1 VLADTFQISEAD
13 DSMDSLMFPHNNAR
27 IEAQLATPI
36 NVIVGNPP
44 FRRMSVCCGRFCWC
58 GTTRRRLPVAAVLGA
73 AA

>member
-1 VLADTFQISEAD
+1 
-13 DSMDSLMFPHNNAR
+13 MFPHNNAR

-44 FRRMSVCCGRFCWC
+44 FRRMSVCCGRFCCC
-58 GTTRRRLPVAAVLGA
+58 GTTRRQSPLEAVLGA

>member
-1 VLADTFQISEAD
+1 
-13 DSMDSLMFPHNNAR
+13 MDSLMFPHNNAR